1 MSSFLSIEFVAGVSA
16 ICRLVAQLTVA
27 MVRKVKTMLK
37 RLAALLLVV
46 LALGLQSCSS
56 SVASLESYA
65 DSYEG
70 YEFKY
75 PTGWVAA
82 NVPDGPDTVFHDIIN
97 TSENVSVVIS
107 PVSGGKT
114 LPDLGTPTEVG
125 YTLSKSIT
133 SLAPDDRNVELVNAQ
148 SFEAGDKLY
157 YILEYVA
164 DLPSGMR
171 HDLASVIVRRGQ
183 LYTFNASIPERR
195 WETLKDTMKQ
205 TVASFSVY

>member
-1 MSSFLSIEFVAGVSA
+1 
-16 ICRLVAQLTVA
+16 
-27 MVRKVKTMLK
+27 MLK

-46 LALGLQSCSS
+46 LALGLQSCSTS
-56 SVASLESYA
+56 IASLESYA
-65 DSYEG
+65 DSYDG
-70 YEFKY
+70 YEYKY

-82 NVPDGPDTVFHDIIN
+82 NVPGGPDSIFHDIIN
-97 TSENVSVVIS
+97 GSENVSVVIS
-107 PVSGGKT
+107 PVSDGKT
-114 LPDLGTPTEVG
+114 LKDLGTPTEVG

-183 LYTFNASIPERR
+183 LYTFNASIPEGR
-195 WETLKDTMKQ
+195 WETLKDTIKQ

>member
-1 MSSFLSIEFVAGVSA
+1 
-16 ICRLVAQLTVA
+16 
-27 MVRKVKTMLK
+27 MLK

-46 LALGLQSCSS
+46 LALGLQSCSTG
-56 SVASLESYA
+56 VASLESYA
-65 DSYEG
+65 DDYEG

-75 PTGWVAA
+75 PTGWVSA
-82 NVPDGPDTVFHDIIN
+82 NVPNGPDTVFHDIIN
-97 TSENVSVVIS
+97 GSENVSVVIS

-114 LPDLGTPTEVG
+114 LTDLGTPSEVG
-125 YTLSKSIT
+125 YKLSKSIT

-157 YILEYVA
+157 YVLEYVA

-183 LYTFNASIPERR
+183 LYTFNASIPEAR
-195 WETLKDTMKQ
+195 WQKMKDTMKQ

>member
-1 MSSFLSIEFVAGVSA
+1 
-16 ICRLVAQLTVA
+16 
-27 MVRKVKTMLK
+27 MLK
-37 RLAALLLVV
+37 RFAALLVV
-46 LALGLQSCSS
+46 LALGLQGC
-56 SVASLESYA
+56 ASGTSLQSYN

-82 NVPDGPDTVFHDIIN
+82 EVPDGPSTVFHDIIN

-114 LPDLGTPTEVG
+114 LPDIGTPTEVG
-125 YTLSKSIT
+125 YKLSKSIT
-133 SLAPDDRNVELVNAQ
+133 SQSTDDRNVELVNAQ
-148 SFEAGDKLY
+148 SFEVGDKLY
-157 YILEYVA
+157 YILEYIA
-164 DLPSGMR
+164 NLPSGAR

-183 LYTFNASIPERR
+183 LYTFNASIPEQR
-195 WETLKDTMKQ
+195 WEKLKDTMKQ

>member
-1 MSSFLSIEFVAGVSA
+1 M
-16 ICRLVAQLTVA
+16 
-27 MVRKVKTMLK
+27 KKTFKMLQ
-37 RLAALLLVV
+37 RFAALFVIV

-56 SVASLESYA
+56 GVSLQSYN

-75 PTGWVAA
+75 PTGWVPAQ
-82 NVPDGPDTVFHDIIN
+82 VEGGPDTVFHDIIN
-97 TSENVSVVIS
+97 NDENVSVVIS
-107 PVSGGKT
+107 PVSNGKT

-125 YTLSKSIT
+125 YKLSKSIT

-157 YILEYVA
+157 YVLEYVA
-164 DLPSGMR
+164 NLPSGRVR

-183 LYTFNASIPERR
+183 LYTFNASLPENR
-195 WETLKDTMKQ
+195 WKTMKDAMKQ

>member
-1 MSSFLSIEFVAGVSA
+1 M
-16 ICRLVAQLTVA
+16 AQWIKNAKPMKDTF
-27 MVRKVKTMLK
+27 KMLK
-37 RLAALLLVV
+37 RLAVMFVLV

-56 SVASLESYA
+56 GVSLQSYN

-75 PTGWVAA
+75 PTGWVPA
-82 NVPDGPDTVFHDIIN
+82 NVEGGPDTVFNDIIN
-97 TSENVSVVIS
+97 NDENVSVIVS
-107 PVSGGKT
+107 PVPGGKT

-125 YTLSKSIT
+125 YKLSKSIT
-133 SLAPDDRNVELVNAQ
+133 SLASDDRNVELLSAQ

-164 DLPSGMR
+164 NLPSGRVR

-183 LYTFNASIPERR
+183 LYTFSASLPESR
-195 WETLKDTMKQ
+195 WKSMKDAMKQ

>member
-1 MSSFLSIEFVAGVSA
+1 MKETF
-16 ICRLVAQLTVA
+16 
-27 MVRKVKTMLK
+27 KMLK
-37 RLAALLLVV
+37 RFAAVFVIV

-56 SVASLESYA
+56 GVSLQSYN

-70 YEFKY
+70 YEFLY

-82 NVPDGPDTVFHDIIN
+82 QVEDGPDTVFHDIIN
-97 TSENVSVVIS
+97 NDENVSVVVS

-114 LPDLGTPTEVG
+114 LPDLGTPSEVG

-157 YILEYVA
+157 YVLEYVA
-164 DLPSGMR
+164 NLPSGTR
-171 HDLASVIVRRGQ
+171 HDLASVIIRRGQ
-183 LYTFNASIPERR
+183 LYTFNASLPQSR
-195 WETLKDTMKQ
+195 WESMKDTMKQ

>member
-1 MSSFLSIEFVAGVSA
+1 
-16 ICRLVAQLTVA
+16 
-27 MVRKVKTMLK
+27 MLK
-37 RLAALLLVV
+37 RLAAMLLVV
-46 LALGLQSCSS
+46 LACVFTLSLQSCSTS
-56 SVASLESYA
+56 IASLESYA

-82 NVPDGPDTVFHDIIN
+82 DVPGGPDTVFHDIIN
-97 TSENVSVVIS
+97 NSENVSVVIS
-107 PVSGGKT
+107 PVSGDKT
-114 LPDLGTPTEVG
+114 LSDLGTPTEVG
-125 YTLSKSIT
+125 YKLSKSIT

-183 LYTFNASIPERR
+183 LYTFNASIPESR

>member
-1 MSSFLSIEFVAGVSA
+1 M
-16 ICRLVAQLTVA
+16 AQWIKNAKPMKDTF
-27 MVRKVKTMLK
+27 KMLK
-37 RLAALLLVV
+37 RLAVMFVLV

-56 SVASLESYA
+56 GVSLQSYN

-75 PTGWVAA
+75 PTGWVPA
-82 NVPDGPDTVFHDIIN
+82 NVEGGPDTVFHDIIN
-97 TSENVSVVIS
+97 NDENESVIVS

-125 YTLSKSIT
+125 YKLSKSIT
-133 SLAPDDRNVELVNAQ
+133 SLASDDRNVELVNAQ

-164 DLPSGMR
+164 NLPSGRTR
-171 HDLASVIVRRGQ
+171 HDLASVIIRRGQ

-195 WETLKDTMKQ
+195 WEKMKNAMKQ

>member
-1 MSSFLSIEFVAGVSA
+1 
-16 ICRLVAQLTVA
+16 
-27 MVRKVKTMLK
+27 MLK
-37 RLAALLLVV
+37 RLAALLLIV
-46 LALGLQSCSS
+46 LALGLQSCSTGL
-56 SVASLESYA
+56 ASLESYA

-97 TSENVSVVIS
+97 GSENVSVVIS

-114 LPDLGTPTEVG
+114 LPDLGTPSEVG
-125 YTLSKSIT
+125 YKLSKSIT
-133 SLAPDDRNVELVNAQ
+133 SLAPDDRNVELVSAQ

-157 YILEYVA
+157 YVLEYIA

-183 LYTFNASIPERR
+183 LYTFNASIPESR
-195 WETLKDTMKQ
+195 WQTMKDTMKQ

>member
-1 MSSFLSIEFVAGVSA
+1 
-16 ICRLVAQLTVA
+16 
-27 MVRKVKTMLK
+27 MLK

-46 LALGLQSCSS
+46 LALGLQSCSTS
-56 SVASLESYA
+56 IASLESYA

-82 NVPDGPDTVFHDIIN
+82 NVPKTPNGPQTVFHDIIK

-107 PVSGGKT
+107 PVSGDKT
-114 LPDLGTPTEVG
+114 LPDLGTPSEVG
-125 YTLSKSIT
+125 YKLSKSIT
-133 SLAPDDRNVELVNAQ
+133 SLAPDDVNVELVNAQ

-164 DLPSGMR
+164 DLPSGLR

-183 LYTFNASIPERR
+183 LYTFNASIPENR
-195 WETLKDTMKQ
+195 WKTLKDTMKQ

>member
-1 MSSFLSIEFVAGVSA
+1 
-16 ICRLVAQLTVA
+16 
-27 MVRKVKTMLK
+27 MLK

-46 LALGLQSCSS
+46 FVFIGAQGLQGCSS
-56 SVASLESYA
+56 AASLQSYN

-75 PTGWVAA
+75 PTGWVEAD
-82 NVPDGPDTVFHDIIN
+82 VPGGPDTVFHDIIN
-97 TSENVSVVIS
+97 ASENVSVVIS

-114 LPDLGTPTEVG
+114 LPDIGTPTEVG
-125 YTLSKSIT
+125 YKLSKSIT
-133 SLAPDDRNVELVNAQ
+133 SMSTDDRNVELVNAQ

-157 YILEYVA
+157 YVLEYVA
-164 DLPSGMR
+164 NLPSGTR

-183 LYTFNASIPERR
+183 LYTFNASIPEGR

>member
-1 MSSFLSIEFVAGVSA
+1 
-16 ICRLVAQLTVA
+16 
-27 MVRKVKTMLK
+27 MLK
-37 RLAALLLVV
+37 RLAVLLLVAFMFV
-46 LALGLQSCSS
+46 GTQGLQGCSS
-56 SVASLESYA
+56 TASLQSYN

-75 PTGWVAA
+75 PTGWVEAD
-82 NVPDGPDTVFHDIIN
+82 VPGGPETVFHDIIN
-97 TSENVSVVIS
+97 SSENVSVVIS

-114 LPDLGTPTEVG
+114 LPDIGTPTEVG
-125 YTLSKSIT
+125 YKLSKSIT
-133 SLAPDDRNVELVNAQ
+133 SMSTDDRNVELVNAQ

-164 DLPSGMR
+164 NLPSGTR

>member
-1 MSSFLSIEFVAGVSA
+1 
-16 ICRLVAQLTVA
+16 
-27 MVRKVKTMLK
+27 MLK
-37 RLAALLLVV
+37 PLKPLKRFAALLLVV
-46 LALGLQSCSS
+46 LALGLQSCASS
-56 SVASLESYA
+56 TSLQSYN

-82 NVPDGPDTVFHDIIN
+82 DVPGGPDTVFHDIIN
-97 TSENVSVVIS
+97 ASENVSVVIS

-114 LPDLGTPTEVG
+114 LPDIGTPTEVG
-125 YTLSKSIT
+125 YKLSKSIT
-133 SLAPDDRNVELVNAQ
+133 SMSTDDRNVELVNAQ

-164 DLPSGMR
+164 NLPSGTR

-183 LYTFNASIPERR
+183 LYTFNASITESR
-195 WETLKDTMKQ
+195 WEKLKNTIKQ
-205 TVASFSVY
+205 SVASFSVY

>member
-1 MSSFLSIEFVAGVSA
+1 
-16 ICRLVAQLTVA
+16 
-27 MVRKVKTMLK
+27 MLK
-37 RLAALLLVV
+37 RFAALLLVV
-46 LALGLQSCSS
+46 ITLGLQSC
-56 SVASLESYA
+56 AAGTSLQSYN

-82 NVPDGPDTVFHDIIN
+82 KCPVGPMSVFHDIIN
-97 TSENVSVVIS
+97 SSENVSVVIS

-114 LPDLGTPTEVG
+114 LPDIGTPSEVG
-125 YTLSKSIT
+125 YKLSKSIT
-133 SLAPDDRNVELVNAQ
+133 SLSTDDRNVELVNAQ

-157 YILEYVA
+157 YILEYIA
-164 DLPSGMR
+164 NLPSGTR

-183 LYTFNASIPERR
+183 LYTFNASIPESR
-195 WETLKDTMKQ
+195 WEKLKDTVKQ

>member
-1 MSSFLSIEFVAGVSA
+1 
-16 ICRLVAQLTVA
+16 
-27 MVRKVKTMLK
+27 MLK

-46 LALGLQSCSS
+46 FMFVGTQGLQGCSS
-56 SVASLESYA
+56 TASLQSYN

-75 PTGWVAA
+75 PTGWVEAD
-82 NVPDGPDTVFHDIIN
+82 VPDGPDTVFHDIIN
-97 TSENVSVVIS
+97 GSENVSVIIS

-125 YTLSKSIT
+125 YKLSKSIT
-133 SLAPDDRNVELVNAQ
+133 SMSTDDRNVELVNAQ

-164 DLPSGMR
+164 NLPSGTR

>member
-1 MSSFLSIEFVAGVSA
+1 
-16 ICRLVAQLTVA
+16 
-27 MVRKVKTMLK
+27 MLK
-37 RLAALLLVV
+37 RFATVLLVV
-46 LALGLQSCSS
+46 FSLALGLGLQSCTPGT
-56 SVASLESYA
+56 SLQAYN
-65 DSYEG
+65 DSYDG
-70 YEFKY
+70 YEFQY

-82 NVPDGPDTVFHDIIN
+82 DVPGGPDTVFHDIIN

-114 LPDLGTPTEVG
+114 LPDIGTPTEVG
-125 YTLSKSIT
+125 YKLSKSIT
-133 SLAPDDRNVELVNAQ
+133 SMSTDDRNVELLNAQ

-164 DLPSGMR
+164 NLPSGTR

-183 LYTFNASIPERR
+183 LYTFNASIPEQR
-195 WETLKDTMKQ
+195 WAKMKDAMKQ

>member
-1 MSSFLSIEFVAGVSA
+1 
-16 ICRLVAQLTVA
+16 
-27 MVRKVKTMLK
+27 MLK
-37 RLAALLLVV
+37 RLAALLLIV
-46 LALGLQSCSS
+46 LALGLQSCSTGL
-56 SVASLESYA
+56 ASLESYA

-97 TSENVSVVIS
+97 GSENVSVVIS

-125 YTLSKSIT
+125 YKLSKSIT
-133 SLAPDDRNVELVNAQ
+133 SLAPDDRNVELVSAQ
-148 SFEAGDKLY
+148 SFETDDRLY
-157 YILEYVA
+157 YVLEYIA

-183 LYTFNASIPERR
+183 LYTFNASIPESR
-195 WETLKDTMKQ
+195 WQTMKDTMKR